1 MGSCWS
7 CLLGML
13 PLFSIDRFTSLTSL
27 QRFRSALKFHG
38 LLESRPFKTPFQP
51 YGTYYAMG
59 FISLLAITNGYA
71 IFFPG
76 SFTASDFLVS
86 YIVFAIFFVLYF
98 GHKLYYK
105 TPWMIKASEIDIFSG
120 KEEID
125 RLEEE
130 DIEPQPRNWLERVW
144 WWIA

>member
-1 MGSCWS
+1 MNTD
-7 CLLGML
+7 
-13 PLFSIDRFTSLTSL
+13 IYI
-27 QRFRSALKFHG
+27 QRFRGALEFHG

-59 FISLLAITNGYA
+59 FIGLLAITNGYT

-86 YIVFAIFFVLYF
+86 YIVFVIFFVLYF
-98 GHKLYYK
+98 GHKLYYR
-105 TPWMIKASEIDIFSG
+105 TPWMTKVSEIDIFSG